1 MRTKSHAAPLHA
13 FGVQNYIFFIVL
25 PSFFSENMVVSLFFI
40 IFATNLVIYPL
51 LTLKET
57 LSMKVKVLS
66 LSLCAALLL
75 SSCGSLKNTGIGSAI
90 GTAAGA
96 AIGLG
101 IGHLAGNKAVG
112 TAVGAAVGAS
122 AGALIGHKM
131 DKAAEAA
138 KQVEGAQVEEV
149 TDANNLPAVKV
160 TFDSGILFGFN
171 STKLSD
177 EAKANLTQFAE
188 VLKSTPDADVTILGH
203 TDNVGTEKANQSV
216 SEKRAKAV
224 AKHLEAQGVESKQ
237 IKEVL
242 GMSFNQPVASNDTEE
257 GRAQNR
263 RVEVFMYASQAMI
276 EAAEAEA
283 TN

>member
-1 MRTKSHAAPLHA
+1 
-13 FGVQNYIFFIVL
+13 
-25 PSFFSENMVVSLFFI
+25 
-40 IFATNLVIYPL
+40 
-51 LTLKET
+51 
-57 LSMKVKVLS
+57 MKAKALS
-66 LSLCAALLL
+66 LTLCAALLL
-75 SSCGSLKNTGIGSAI
+75 SSCGSWKNTGWGAGI

-112 TAVGAAVGAS
+112 TAVGAAVGAT
-122 AGALIGHKM
+122 AGTLIGRKM

-138 KQVEGAQVEEV
+138 KQVEGAQVQEI
-149 TDANNLPAVKV
+149 TDVNGLPAVKV

-177 EAKANLTQFAE
+177 EAKSSLTAFAE
-188 VLKSTPDADVTILGH
+188 VLKSTPDADVAILGH

-224 AKHLEAQGVESKQ
+224 ADHLKEQGVEGKQ
-237 IKEVL
+237 LKDVL
-242 GMSFNQPVASNDTEE
+242 GMNFSQPIASNDTEE

-263 RVEVFMYASQAMI
+263 RVEVYMYASQAMI

-283 TN
+283 AK

>member
-1 MRTKSHAAPLHA
+1 MK
-13 FGVQNYIFFIVL
+13 
-25 PSFFSENMVVSLFFI
+25 
-40 IFATNLVIYPL
+40 
-51 LTLKET
+51 LKA
-57 LSMKVKVLS
+57 LSMT
-66 LSLCAALLL
+66 LCAALLL
-75 SSCGSLKNTGIGSAI
+75 SSCGSWKNTGWGAGI

-112 TAVGAAVGAS
+112 TAVGAAVGAT
-122 AGALIGHKM
+122 AGTLIGRKM

-138 KQVEGAQVEEV
+138 KQVEGAQVQEI
-149 TDANNLPAVKV
+149 TDVNGLPAVKV

-171 STKLSD
+171 STKLSE
-177 EAKANLTQFAE
+177 EAKSSLTAFAE
-188 VLKSTPDADVTILGH
+188 VLKSTPDADVAILGH

-224 AKHLEAQGVESKQ
+224 ADHLKAQGVEGKQ
-237 IKEVL
+237 LKDVL
-242 GMSFNQPVASNDTEE
+242 GMNFSQPIASNDTEE

-263 RVEVFMYASQAMI
+263 RVEVYMYASQAMI

-283 TN
+283 TK

>member
-1 MRTKSHAAPLHA
+1 M
-13 FGVQNYIFFIVL
+13 
-25 PSFFSENMVVSLFFI
+25 
-40 IFATNLVIYPL
+40 
-51 LTLKET
+51 
-57 LSMKVKVLS
+57 
-66 LSLCAALLL
+66 CAALLL
-75 SSCGSLKNTGIGSAI
+75 SSCGAWKNTGYGAAI

-112 TAVGAAVGAS
+112 TAVGAAVGAG
-122 AGALIGHKM
+122 AGTLIGRKM

-138 KQVEGAQVEEV
+138 KQVEGAQVQEV
-149 TDANNLPAVKV
+149 TDVNGLPAVKV

-171 STKLSD
+171 SSKLSD
-177 EAKANLTQFAE
+177 EAKASLTDFAE
-188 VLKSTPDADVTILGH
+188 VLKSTPDADVAILGH

-224 AKHLEAQGVESKQ
+224 AEHLKAQGVDSKQ
-237 IKEVL
+237 IKDVL
-242 GMSFNQPVASNDTEE
+242 GMNFSQPIASNDTEE

-263 RVEVFMYASQAMI
+263 RVEVYMYASQAMI

-283 TN
+283 GK

>member
-1 MRTKSHAAPLHA
+1 MK
-13 FGVQNYIFFIVL
+13 
-25 PSFFSENMVVSLFFI
+25 
-40 IFATNLVIYPL
+40 
-51 LTLKET
+51 LKA
-57 LSMKVKVLS
+57 LS
-66 LSLCAALLL
+66 LTLCAALML
-75 SSCGSLKNTGIGSAI
+75 SSCGSWKNTGYGAAI

-112 TAVGAAVGAS
+112 TAVGAAVGAG
-122 AGALIGHKM
+122 AGTLIGRKM

-138 KQVEGAQVEEV
+138 KKVEGAQVQEI
-149 TDANNLPAVKV
+149 TDVNGLPAVKV

-171 STKLSD
+171 SSTLSD
-177 EAKANLTQFAE
+177 EAKASLASFAE
-188 VLKSTPDADVTILGH
+188 VLKATPDADVAILGH

-237 IKEVL
+237 IKDVL
-242 GMSFNQPVASNDTEE
+242 GMNFSQPIASNDTEE

-263 RVEVFMYASQAMI
+263 RVEVYMYASQAMI
-276 EAAEAEA
+276 DAAEAEA
-283 TN
+283 AK

>member
-1 MRTKSHAAPLHA
+1 MT
-13 FGVQNYIFFIVL
+13 
-25 PSFFSENMVVSLFFI
+25 
-40 IFATNLVIYPL
+40 
-51 LTLKET
+51 
-57 LSMKVKVLS
+57 
-66 LSLCAALLL
+66 LCAALLL
-75 SSCGSLKNTGIGSAI
+75 SSCGSWKNTGWGAGI

-101 IGHLAGNKAVG
+101 IGHLAGNKTVG
-112 TAVGAAVGAS
+112 TAVGAAVGAT
-122 AGALIGHKM
+122 AGTLIGRKM

-138 KQVEGAQVEEV
+138 KQVEGAQVQEI
-149 TDANNLPAVKV
+149 TDVNGLPAVKV

-177 EAKANLTQFAE
+177 EAKSSLTAFAE
-188 VLKSTPDADVTILGH
+188 VLKSTPDADVAILGH

-224 AKHLEAQGVESKQ
+224 ADHLKEQGVEGKQ
-237 IKEVL
+237 LKDVL
-242 GMSFNQPVASNDTEE
+242 GMNFSQPIASNDTEE

-263 RVEVFMYASQAMI
+263 RVEVYMYASQAMI

-283 TN
+283 AK

>member
-1 MRTKSHAAPLHA
+1 MKLKA
-13 FGVQNYIFFIVL
+13 
-25 PSFFSENMVVSLFFI
+25 
-40 IFATNLVIYPL
+40 
-51 LTLKET
+51 LTMT
-57 LSMKVKVLS
+57 
-66 LSLCAALLL
+66 LCAALLL
-75 SSCGSLKNTGIGSAI
+75 SSCGSWKNTGWGAGI

-112 TAVGAAVGAS
+112 TAVGAAVGAT
-122 AGALIGHKM
+122 AGTLIGRKM

-138 KQVEGAQVEEV
+138 KQVEGAQVQEI
-149 TDANNLPAVKV
+149 TDVNGLPAVKV

-171 STKLSD
+171 SSKLSD
-177 EAKANLTQFAE
+177 EAKNSLTAFAE
-188 VLKSTPDADVTILGH
+188 VLKSTPDADVAILGH

-224 AKHLEAQGVESKQ
+224 AEHLKAQGVEEKQ
-237 IKEVL
+237 LKDVL
-242 GMSFNQPVASNDTEE
+242 GMNFSQPIASNDTEE

-263 RVEVFMYASQAMI
+263 RVEVYMYASQAMI

-283 TN
+283 AK

>member
-1 MRTKSHAAPLHA
+1 MK
-13 FGVQNYIFFIVL
+13 
-25 PSFFSENMVVSLFFI
+25 
-40 IFATNLVIYPL
+40 
-51 LTLKET
+51 LKA
-57 LSMKVKVLS
+57 LSMT
-66 LSLCAALLL
+66 LCAALLL
-75 SSCGSLKNTGIGSAI
+75 SSCGSWKNTGWGAGI

-112 TAVGAAVGAS
+112 TAVGAAVGAT
-122 AGALIGHKM
+122 AGTLIGRKM

-138 KQVEGAQVEEV
+138 KQVEGAQVQEI
-149 TDANNLPAVKV
+149 TDVNGLPAVKV

-171 STKLSD
+171 STKLSE
-177 EAKANLTQFAE
+177 EAKSSLTAFAE
-188 VLKSTPDADVTILGH
+188 VLKSTPDADVAILGH

-224 AKHLEAQGVESKQ
+224 ADHLKAQGVEGKQ
-237 IKEVL
+237 LKDVL
-242 GMSFNQPVASNDTEE
+242 GMNFSQPIASNDTEE

-263 RVEVFMYASQAMI
+263 RVEVYMYASQAMI

-283 TN
+283 AQ